1 MRRGRHG
8 FSLIETM
15 VALALLGVIV
25 VAVLSAFSSATLAG
39 YRHGLDTTL
48 DRLVR
53 SDAEFI
59 KRQAYV
65 PKPPPAG
72 TYANLPAPAGY
83 TFAIQVLY
91 YSPGPVPPRGFLATN
106 PERGLQQITLT
117 ATAPGGAS
125 EQVIFFKVR
134 P

>member
-1 MRRGRHG
+1 MG

-59 KRQAYV
+59 KQQAYI
-65 PKPPPAG
+65 PKPPPPG
-72 TYANLPAPAGY
+72 TYANLAAPGY
-83 TFAIQVLY
+83 AFAIQVLY
-91 YSPGPVPPRGFLATN
+91 YSPGPVPPRGFSPAN
-106 PERGLQQITLT
+106 PEQGLQEIVLT
-117 ATAPGGAS
+117 VTAPGGAS
-125 EQVIFFKVR
+125 ETVMFFKVR

>member
-1 MRRGRHG
+1 MRQRRGG
-8 FSLIETM
+8 FSLVETM
-15 VALALLGVIV
+15 VALALMGIIV
-25 VAVLSAFSSATLAG
+25 VAVLSAFSSATLAA

-72 TYANLPAPAGY
+72 AYANLAAPGY
-83 TFAIQVLY
+83 VFALQVQY
-91 YSPGPVPPRGFLATN
+91 YSPGPVPPRGFSPAN
-106 PERGLQQITLT
+106 PERGLQQIVLT
-117 ATAPGGAS
+117 VTAPGGAS
-125 EQVIFFKVR
+125 EQLMFFKVR

>member
-1 MRRGRHG
+1 MRQRRVG

-15 VALALLGVIV
+15 VALALLGVVV

-72 TYANLPAPAGY
+72 AYANLAAPGY
-83 TFAIQVLY
+83 VFTILVTY
-91 YSPGPVPPRGFLATN
+91 YSPGPAPPRGFSAAN
-106 PERGLQQITLT
+106 AERGLQQITLT
-117 ATAPGGAS
+117 VTAPGGAS
-125 EQVIFFKVR
+125 ETLIFFKVR

>member
-1 MRRGRHG
+1 MTPRRAG
-8 FSLIETM
+8 FSLVETM
-15 VALALLGVIV
+15 VAIALVGVIV
-25 VAVLSAFSSATLAG
+25 VTVLSAFSSATLAG

-59 KRQAYV
+59 KRQAYQ
-65 PKPPPAG
+65 PKPLA
-72 TYANLPAPAGY
+72 YANLAVPGY
-83 TFAIQVLY
+83 AFAVQILY
-91 YSPGPVPPRGFLATN
+91 YNPARRTFLAAN
-106 PERGLQQITLT
+106 AESGLQEIVLT

-125 EQVIFFKVR
+125 EKLVFFKVR

>member
-1 MRRGRHG
+1 MRHRRTG

-59 KRQAYV
+59 KQQAYQ
-65 PKPPPAG
+65 PKPG
-72 TYANLPAPAGY
+72 VYANLAAPGY
-83 TFAIQVLY
+83 AFAVQITY
-91 YSPGPVPPRGFLATN
+91 YSQGPPPSFAAAN
-106 PERGLQQITLT
+106 PELGLQQVTLT
-117 ATAPGGAS
+117 VTAPGGAS
-125 EQVIFFKVR
+125 ERLIFFKVR

>member
-1 MRRGRHG
+1 
-8 FSLIETM
+8 M
-15 VALALLGVIV
+15 VALALMGIIV
-25 VAVLSAFSSATLAG
+25 VAVLGAFSSATLAA
-39 YRHGLDTTL
+39 YRHGVDTTL

-53 SDAEFI
+53 SDTEYI

-72 TYANLPAPAGY
+72 AYTNLPAPAGF
-83 TFAIQVLY
+83 TFAIQVVY
-91 YSPGPVPPRGFLATN
+91 YSPGPVPPRGFGAAN

>member
-1 MRRGRHG
+1 MRQRRQG

-15 VALALLGVIV
+15 MALALLAVII

-39 YRHGLDTTL
+39 YRHGQDTTL

-59 KRQAYV
+59 KQQAYRA
-65 PKPPPAG
+65 KPG
-72 TYANLPAPAGY
+72 VYANLVAPGY
-83 TFAIQVLY
+83 AFAVQITY
-91 YSPGPVPPRGFLATN
+91 YSPGPPPSFAAGNA
-106 PERGLQQITLT
+106 ERGLQQITLT
-117 ATAPGGAS
+117 VTAPGGAS
-125 EQVIFFKVR
+125 ERLIFFKVR

>member
-1 MRRGRHG
+1 MG

-59 KRQAYV
+59 KQQAYI

-72 TYANLPAPAGY
+72 TYANLAAPGY
-83 TFAIQVLY
+83 AFVVQVQY
-91 YSPGPVPPRGFLATN
+91 YSPGPVPARGFSPAN
-106 PERGLQQITLT
+106 PEQGLQEIVLT
-117 ATAPGGAS
+117 VTAPGGAS
-125 EQVIFFKVR
+125 ERLIFFKVR